1 MFGFSSCAF
10 FTDWENY
17 NSNQKSGLLGTGNFG
32 DGFCRN
38 PFITDSDRKWRR
50 FAGYEDAAKS
60 CVHLLKGVVGSIGI
74 LAAVLTFLPVL
85 LEVGIWY
92 CMVHAVAWL
101 GAILDIGEVSE
112 ILSCVA
118 QTFSILL
125 AIVCSFMLMFLVSTT
140 LILTVT
146 AR

>member
-1 MFGFSSCAF
+1 MKTSKFVVSSMIPIIGSTISEA
-10 FTDWENY
+10 
-17 NSNQKSGLLGTGNFG
+17 LG
-32 DGFCRN
+32 
-38 PFITDSDRKWRR
+38 
-50 FAGYEDAAKS
+50 AAKS